1 MFSLKVHP
9 SIPFG
14 KLFEIICF
22 LYHFLRQHEFKAAEN
37 WIEQKK
43 MKLAKKK
50 NTEMERG
57 FAPLAIQHIHRMTN

>member
-50 NTEMERG
+50 E
-57 FAPLAIQHIHRMTN
+57 HRDGARLCATCDTTHT